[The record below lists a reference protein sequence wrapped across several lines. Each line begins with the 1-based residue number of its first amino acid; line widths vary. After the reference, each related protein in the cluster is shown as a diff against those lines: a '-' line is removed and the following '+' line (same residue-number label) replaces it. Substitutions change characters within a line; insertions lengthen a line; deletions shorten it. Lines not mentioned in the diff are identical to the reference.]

1 MKTNKSEK
9 SVTLGFHVEVIIP
22 VNKGIVVDRDG
33 IESPAP
39 AIKVGGIIQYGFKDN
54 TISGTLYMNG
64 LWRQAFGLKWLA
76 IGDILLG

>member
-1 MKTNKSEK
+1 M
-9 SVTLGFHVEVIIP
+9 EVKIP

-33 IESPAP
+33 IQVPAP
-39 AIKVGGIIQYGFKDN
+39 AIKVGGIITYAFSDN
-54 TISGTLYMNG
+54 VISGTLYMAG